1 MATKMACPSGYKLV
15 NGKCVDANG
24 NAISAPYVSKSG
36 KFFPDDKSLTSGCN
50 KNPNSPECKKVIS
63 GMTPEQRSKIKGL
76 MLPGGKMQ
84 KLGGTT
90 KSYKTGGMVNSNSK
104 VSASKK
110 TKGKV
115 GGTSKAPK
123 TALPKAMYGT
133 SMKPGMMKKGG
144 TKKK

>member
-24 NAISAPYVSKSG
+24 NVISLPPVPKSN
-36 KFFPDDKSLTSGCN
+36 KFATIGSLTSDCN
-50 KNPNSPECKKVIS
+50 KNPNSPECKK
-63 GMTPEQRSKIKGL
+63 PEQKSKIKGL

-104 VSASKK
+104 VSTSKK